1 MKTIG
6 VPVGHLDRR
15 ARCRGQS
22 LVEFT
27 LVVPLFVVMLF
38 GIFDGGRAVYMT
50 SVLSQAAREAARVA
64 SVEARWI
71 GSTDP
76 ACNTSGGPV
85 CPATFAAFK
94 ADLVAAANRMV
105 VPFSTIPSD
114 QLYVSCD
121 EPGGA
126 PTGNWTT
133 SACPSNTTGKLVSV
147 RVTLTFSAITPIIG
161 QMIPPM
167 SLAGA
172 ASMTIN

>member
-1 MKTIG
+1 MKTTRAPAG
-6 VPVGHLDRR
+6 SLDRR
-15 ARCRGQS
+15 TRCRGQS

-50 SVLSQAAREAARVA
+50 SVLSQAAREATRVA

-85 CPATFAAFK
+85 CPATFEAFK

-105 VPFSTIPSD
+105 VPFVTIPSS

-121 EPGGA
+121 ESGGT

-133 SACPSNTTGKLVSV
+133 SACASNTTGKVVSV
-147 RVTLTFSAITPIIG
+147 RVTLTFSAITPVIG
-161 QMIPPM
+161 QLIGPL

>member
-1 MKTIG
+1 MKTMRLPTG
-6 VPVGHLDRR
+6 NSDQRS
-15 ARCRGQS
+15 RCRGQS

-27 LVVPLFVVMLF
+27 LVLPLFVVMLF
-38 GIFDGGRAVYMT
+38 GVFDGGRAVYMT

-64 SVEARWI
+64 SVEASWI
-71 GSTDP
+71 GSSDP

-105 VPFSTIPSD
+105 VPFMTIPSS

-126 PTGNWTT
+126 PTGDWTT

-147 RVTLTFSAITPIIG
+147 RVTLTFSAMTPVIG
-161 QMIPPM
+161 QLIGPVR
-167 SLAGA
+167 LAGA